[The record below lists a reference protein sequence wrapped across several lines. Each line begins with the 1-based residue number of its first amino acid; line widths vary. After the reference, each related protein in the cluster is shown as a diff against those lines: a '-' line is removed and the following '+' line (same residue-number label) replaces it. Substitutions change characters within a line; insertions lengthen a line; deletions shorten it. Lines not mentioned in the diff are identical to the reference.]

1 MDFLSQPQIA
11 KLLNHLT
18 NERHRL
24 QVLLMADGGLRVSE
38 MISLK
43 WQDFDFRRKTINI
56 RSLKKRRGG
65 SSSAPPKREVPIS
78 ARLYDE
84 IANYIENNG
93 RNEGFIFSKDKGK
106 THVTRQA
113 VNKMLKQLELDLPE
127 LPDLHPH
134 LLRHSF
140 ATNLRANGAELEDIR
155 DALGHEKLETSLI
168 YAHQDPEK
176 LRTLIDG
183 RTEKKPTVWQ
193 KISRS
198 LFPFLR
204 TKKKNKISVL
214 EYDANYTVGRER
226 EVSRI
231 ETTLAKDISVILTG
245 EIGAGKTHL
254 LNIIRFPK
262 PVLELDNTKEF
273 KKSVVSI
280 LLWLFDNDKEQV
292 AELLFNK
299 TERDTMHNRMNRE
312 SLLNL
317 CELLM
322 QVTTPKEYIL
332 RIGDIDSI
340 TPTVS
345 KALELLKEHFTMIT
359 TARTIKMSAIFVWDF
374 ERIEIER
381 LSRVETLRLFHRLTD
396 QLDFE
401 STEHARNKVWD
412 TTEGNPKM
420 VVELCVRLS
429 KEDVLIPEIVN
440 EICDGY
446 IGRQIKEIDMS
457 FALLLV
463 MGGVMAMRYI
473 GRESEDPDLRMIGG
487 LMMIVLLFARSFFRV
502 TKRTGL

>member
-1 MDFLSQPQIA
+1 MDFLTPTQVA
-11 KLLNHLT
+11 KLLQHLT

-24 QVLLMADGGLRVSE
+24 QVLLMGDGGLRVSE
-38 MISLK
+38 MITLQWS
-43 WQDFDFRRKTINI
+43 DFDFRKKII
-56 RSLKKRRGG
+56 RVKSLKKGK
-65 SSSAPPKREVPIS
+65 AVVKREIPIS
-78 ARLYDE
+78 TRLYDE
-84 IANYIENNG
+84 LAQYIENNG
-93 RNEGFIFSKDKGK
+93 RNSGYIFSTDNGT
-106 THVTRQA
+106 THVTRQS
-113 VNKMLKQLELDLPE
+113 VNKMLKKLELDLPE

-176 LRTLIDG
+176 LRGLIDSQ
-183 RTEKKPTVWQ
+183 TSKKLTVWQ
-193 KISRS
+193 RVKRS
-198 LFPFLR
+198 LFPF
-204 TKKKNKISVL
+204 TKKTKNKISVL
-214 EYDANYTVGRER
+214 EYDANYTVGREQ
-226 EVSRI
+226 EVKRI
-231 ETTLAKDISVILTG
+231 EAALDKDISVILVG
-245 EIGAGKTHL
+245 EIGVGKTHL
-254 LNIIRFPK
+254 LNVLRFPK

-280 LLWLFDNDKEQV
+280 LLWLFNNDKEQV
-292 AELLFNK
+292 AEMLFNK
-299 TERDTMHNRMNRE
+299 TERDAMHNRMNRE
-312 SLLNL
+312 SVLNL

-322 QVTTPKEYIL
+322 QVTTEKEYIL

-340 TPTVS
+340 TPTIS
-345 KALELLKEHFTMIT
+345 KALELLKTHFTMIT
-359 TARTIKMSAIFVWDF
+359 TARSIKMSAIFVWDF

-381 LSRVETLRLFHRLTD
+381 LSRVESLRLFHRLTD

-420 VVELCVRLS
+420 IVELCTRLS
-429 KEDVLIPEIVN
+429 KEDVLIPEVVN
-440 EICDGY
+440 EVCDGY

-457 FALLLV
+457 FALMLV

-502 TKRTGL
+502 TKRQGL

>member
-1 MDFLSQPQIA
+1 MDFLTPTQVA
-11 KLLNHLT
+11 KLLQHLT

-24 QVLLMADGGLRVSE
+24 QVLLMGDGGLRVSE
-38 MISLK
+38 MITLQWS
-43 WQDFDFRRKTINI
+43 DFDFRKKII
-56 RSLKKRRGG
+56 RVKSLKKGK
-65 SSSAPPKREVPIS
+65 AVVKREIPIS
-78 ARLYDE
+78 SRLYDE
-84 IANYIENNG
+84 LAQYIENNG
-93 RNEGFIFSKDKGK
+93 RNSGYIFSTDNGK
-106 THVTRQA
+106 SHVTRQS
-113 VNKMLKQLELDLPE
+113 VNKMLKKLELDLPE

-155 DALGHEKLETSLI
+155 DALGYEKLETSLI

-176 LRTLIDG
+176 LRGLIIDSQ
-183 RTEKKPTVWQ
+183 TSKKLARWQ
-193 KISRS
+193 RIRRS
-198 LFPFLR
+198 LFPFWKAR
-204 TKKKNKISVL
+204 NKKNKISVL
-214 EYDANYTVGRER
+214 EYDANYTVGREQ
-226 EVSRI
+226 EVKRI
-231 ETTLAKDISVILTG
+231 EAALDKDISVILVG
-245 EIGAGKTHL
+245 EIGVGKTHL
-254 LNIIRFPK
+254 LNALRFPK

-280 LLWLFDNDKEQV
+280 LLWLFNNDKEQV
-292 AELLFNK
+292 AEMLFNK

-312 SLLNL
+312 SVLNL

-322 QVTTPKEYIL
+322 QVTTEKEYIL

-340 TPTVS
+340 TPTIS
-345 KALELLKEHFTMIT
+345 KALELLKTHFTMIT
-359 TARTIKMSAIFVWDF
+359 TARAIKMNAIFVWDF

-381 LSRVETLRLFHRLTD
+381 LNRIETLRLFHRLTD

-420 VVELCVRLS
+420 IVELCTRLS
-429 KEDVLIPEIVN
+429 KEDMLIPEVIN
-440 EICDGY
+440 EVCDGY
-446 IGRQIKEIDMS
+446 IDRQIKEIDMS
-457 FALLLV
+457 FALMLV

-502 TKRTGL
+502 TKRQGL

>member
-1 MDFLSQPQIA
+1 MDFLTPSQVA
-11 KLLNHLT
+11 KLLQHLT

-24 QVLLMADGGLRVSE
+24 QVLLMGDGGLRVSE
-38 MISLK
+38 MITLQWS
-43 WQDFDFRRKTINI
+43 DFDFRKRII
-56 RSLKKRRGG
+56 RVKSLKKGK
-65 SSSAPPKREVPIS
+65 AVVKREIPIS
-78 ARLYDE
+78 TRLYDE
-84 IANYIENNG
+84 LAQYIENNG
-93 RNEGFIFSKDKGK
+93 RNSGYIFSTDNGK
-106 THVTRQA
+106 SHVTRQS
-113 VNKMLKQLELDLPE
+113 VNKMLKKLELDLPE

-176 LRTLIDG
+176 LRGLIDSQ
-183 RTEKKPTVWQ
+183 TSKKLTVWQ
-193 KISRS
+193 RVKRT
-198 LFPFLR
+198 LFPFTKR
-204 TKKKNKISVL
+204 TKNKISVL
-214 EYDANYTVGRER
+214 EYDANYTVGREQ
-226 EVSRI
+226 EVKRI
-231 ETTLAKDISVILTG
+231 EAALDKDISVILVG
-245 EIGAGKTHL
+245 EIGVGKTHL
-254 LNIIRFPK
+254 LNALRFPK

-280 LLWLFDNDKEQV
+280 LLWLFNNDKEQV
-292 AELLFNK
+292 AEMLFNK
-299 TERDTMHNRMNRE
+299 TERDAMHNRMNRE
-312 SLLNL
+312 SVLNL

-322 QVTTPKEYIL
+322 QVTTEKEYIL

-340 TPTVS
+340 TPTIS
-345 KALELLKEHFTMIT
+345 KALEMLKTHFTMIT
-359 TARTIKMSAIFVWDF
+359 TARSIKMSAIFVWDF

-381 LSRVETLRLFHRLTD
+381 LSRVESLRLFHRLTD

-420 VVELCVRLS
+420 IVELCTRLS
-429 KEDVLIPEIVN
+429 KEDVLIPEVVN
-440 EICDGY
+440 EVCDGY

-457 FALLLV
+457 FALMLV

-502 TKRTGL
+502 TKRQGL